1 MGHPTAGGVVS
12 GAHICARPFSWPSL
26 GQAASPHD
34 ISRLPWFLFILG
46 KKVPLTW
53 VLVRGEFASLHHA
66 VTGVPALSTSIRL
79 KVLRLTALKASSS
92 LDPGRMGAGPIS
104 R

>member
-12 GAHICARPFSWPSL
+12 GARICAGPFSWPSL
-26 GQAASPHD
+26 GQAASPRD
-34 ISRLPWFLFILG
+34 VSQLPRFLLISG

-53 VLVRGEFASLHHA
+53 VLVRGEFASLPRI
-66 VTGVPALSTSIRL
+66 VTGVRALSTSSRL
-79 KVLRLTALKASSS
+79 KVLTFTALKASSS
-92 LDPGRMGAGPIS
+92 LNPGRVGAGPIS